1 MIEHAPQKIKST
13 SLYTLQ
19 KKNDW
24 DYIFLVFMTC
34 MVGHVSHG
42 YIHRLKPQIHICKFS
57 IFHSFSIS
65 KILETTA
72 NRISFF
78 KNLTTVQIRWNYKR
92 ILMDSGYL
100 FNTYVINTLY
110 LLVFQRQSQ
119 QSFCHT
125 FRKLCATCQFFLIEY
140 VTKKI
145 DNFFKAD
152 VFRERCNF
160 TLPLLGVDIDM
171 FGNAR
176 TERAPQGKDLRSR
189 VMMSTPDLAFMQTCY
204 KSTYHKFLKVSEAS
218 INA

>member
-1 MIEHAPQKIKST
+1 MNDHCLKYVMIEHAPQKIKST

-100 FNTYVINTLY
+100 FNTYVINTLPTCISKAISTI
-110 LLVFQRQSQ
+110 LLSHFQK
-119 QSFCHT
+119 T
-125 FRKLCATCQFFLIEY
+125 LCY
-140 VTKKI
+140 
-145 DNFFKAD
+145 
-152 VFRERCNF
+152 
-160 TLPLLGVDIDM
+160 
-171 FGNAR
+171 
-176 TERAPQGKDLRSR
+176 
-189 VMMSTPDLAFMQTCY
+189 MSIFSNRICIP
-204 KSTYHKFLKVSEAS
+204 K
-218 INA
+218 NR

>member
-1 MIEHAPQKIKST
+1 MNDHCLKYIMIEHAPQKIKST

-24 DYIFLVFMTC
+24 EYIFLVSMTC
-34 MVGHVSHG
+34 MVGHVSYG
-42 YIHRLKPQIHICKFS
+42 YIHRLSIFKQIS

-125 FRKLCATCQFFLIEY
+125 FRKLCATCQLFSNRICIQ
-140 VTKKI
+140 K
-145 DNFFKAD
+145 N
-152 VFRERCNF
+152 R
-160 TLPLLGVDIDM
+160 
-171 FGNAR
+171 
-176 TERAPQGKDLRSR
+176 
-189 VMMSTPDLAFMQTCY
+189 
-204 KSTYHKFLKVSEAS
+204 
-218 INA
+218 

>member
-24 DYIFLVFMTC
+24 EYIFLVFMTC

-72 NRISFF
+72 NRISFIE
-78 KNLTTVQIRWNYKR
+78 NLTTVQIRWNYKR

-100 FNTYVINTLY
+100 FNTSVINTLP
-110 LLVFQRQSQ
+110 
-119 QSFCHT
+119 
-125 FRKLCATCQFFLIEY
+125 TCISKAISTILFVTLSENSVLHVNYFLIEY
-140 VTKKI
+140 VSKKI

-171 FGNAR
+171 FGKAR
-176 TERAPQGKDLRSR
+176 TERAAQGKELRSR
-189 VMMSTPDLAFMQTCY
+189 VMMSTRDLVYVDLLQVDL
-204 KSTYHKFLKVSEAS
+204 S
-218 INA
+218 